1 MAWPRM
7 HVRYLTMLCL
17 NIVALRCAYQLD
29 NGLGTAPYGQ
39 QEYDYS
45 RVRCHN
51 RQGKNQLPVR
61 STSASPVS
69 LLRAEFLVGAG
80 KIAYSCCRNCFP
92 STFAP

>member
-17 NIVALRCAYQLD
+17 NIVALHCAYQLD
-29 NGLGTAPYGQ
+29 NELGTAPYGQ

-61 STSASPVS
+61 SAPASPAS
-69 LLRAEFLVGAG
+69 LLRTELLVGAG
-80 KIAYSCCRNCFP
+80 KLAYFCCGDCCL